1 MKRNSKRFR
10 RSEAKPLFTP
20 TVLLNRVPL
29 HCLATELRK
38 VFGLDKDAELL

>member
-1 MKRNSKRFR
+1 MKRNSTRFR
-10 RSEAKPLFTP
+10 RREAKLLFTQK
-20 TVLLNRVPL
+20 VLLDRVPL